1 MFLAWVAFQ
10 YAYVSL
16 ATIYSGR
23 DGRSLPVSTTREF
36 CSNGSSHC
44 LPSESPG
51 TKLLPAQ
58 RRWTQ
63 KELVSLQ

>member
-1 MFLAWVAFQ
+1 VFLAWVAFQ

-23 DGRSLPVSTTREF
+23 DGRSLPVSTTRE
-36 CSNGSSHC
+36 
-44 LPSESPG
+44 
-51 TKLLPAQ
+51 LPAQ
-58 RRWTQ
+58 RRGTQ